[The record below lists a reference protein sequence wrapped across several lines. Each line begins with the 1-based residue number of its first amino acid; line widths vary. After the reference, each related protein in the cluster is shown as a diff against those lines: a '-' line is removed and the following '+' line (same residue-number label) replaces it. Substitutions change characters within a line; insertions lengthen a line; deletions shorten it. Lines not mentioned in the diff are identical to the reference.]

1 MRLTGPSSAG
11 YSGVVAGDDIYGSP
25 EHQAFRAVVRKFMQ
39 TELAPRAREF
49 DELGRP
55 DKAIF
60 RRLGEMGL
68 LGIRYDPKYGG
79 QGLDYSYHAVFLE
92 ELTLCDNAGVAM
104 GVSVQTDMATPA
116 LARFGSEALR
126 EQYLVP
132 AIRGEH
138 VAAIAV
144 TEPGAGSDV
153 AGIKTRA
160 VRDGE
165 HWVINGSKMFI
176 TNTANADWLCLLAV
190 TDPDAG
196 YNGYTQIIVPTDTPG
211 FSYRL
216 LDKIGNRGSDT
227 GLLFFDDVRVPMANT
242 IGDPNRGFQ
251 QQMNQFQDERMVP
264 VVTGP
269 VAARRLW
276 EVTLEHAQQ
285 RVAFGKPLAKMQVNR
300 FKFVE
305 MMIQITA
312 AQELSHRCI
321 RKMVAGE
328 DITLDVSMAKVFVA
342 NMKQYVATT
351 CVQLFG
357 GSGYIWENP
366 AARAYVDWR
375 LGTIGGGADEVMK
388 EVAARLLRI

>member
-1 MRLTGPSSAG
+1 MAG
-11 YSGVVAGDDIYGSP
+11 EDIYGSS
-25 EHQAFRAVVRKFMQ
+25 EHQAFRATVRKFIQ

-49 DELGRP
+49 DEMGRP

-68 LGIRYDPKYGG
+68 LGIRYDAKYGG

-92 ELTLCDNAGVAM
+92 ELTLCDNGGVAM
-104 GVSVQTDMATPA
+104 GISVQTDMATPA
-116 LARFGSEALR
+116 LARFGSEALK
-126 EQYLVP
+126 EKYLVP

-138 VAAIAV
+138 VAAVAV
-144 TEPGAGSDV
+144 TEPAAGSDV

-160 VRDGE
+160 VRDGD

-176 TNTANADWLCLLAV
+176 TNTANADWFCLLAV

-196 YNGYTQIIVPTDTPG
+196 YRGYAQIIVPSDTPG

-227 GLLFFDDVRVPMANT
+227 GVLFFDDARVPFSNT

-264 VVTGP
+264 VVMGP
-269 VAARRLW
+269 VGARRLW
-276 EVTLEHAQQ
+276 DVTLEHAQQ

-305 MMIQITA
+305 MMIQISA
-312 AQELSHRCI
+312 AQELALRCI
-321 RKMVAGE
+321 RKMVAG
-328 DITLDVSMAKVFVA
+328 DDVTLDVSMAKVFIA

-375 LGTIGGGADEVMK
+375 LGTIGGGTDEVMK
-388 EVAARLLRI
+388 EVVAKILKI